1 MKGCNGH
8 PFDHAFCRILM
19 VAAISMGSLTGCGIY
34 SFQGAATNARTITI
48 AEFFN
53 NTELAPPTIG
63 QVFTNR
69 LKDYMIQNTNLSIVP
84 DNGELQLEGIIT
96 AYQLTQIAPVA
107 GSDPLR
113 GDLAA
118 STRFTISVKVTY
130 VNTLDPGMSFRDRT
144 FSFFRDFSNDLNFA
158 DIEENLTRQI
168 MDQLILDIFNA
179 TVANW

>member
-1 MKGCNGH
+1 MKTCKIFLS
-8 PFDHAFCRILM
+8 PVL
-19 VAAISMGSLTGCGIY
+19 ISVLVLSFSHCGIY
-34 SFQGAATNARTITI
+34 SFQGAATNARTISI

-69 LKDYMIQNTNLSIVP
+69 LKDYMIQNTSLSVVAE
-84 DNGELQLEGIIT
+84 NGELQLEGIIT
-96 AYQLTQIAPVA
+96 GYQLTQVAPVA
-107 GSDPLR
+107 GANPAR

-118 STRFTISVKVTY
+118 STRFTITVKVTY
-130 VNTLDPGMSFRDRT
+130 TNTLDPSMSFKDRS
-144 FSFFRDFSNDLNFA
+144 FSFFRDFSNDISFA
-158 DIEENLTRQI
+158 DVEESLTRQI

>member
-1 MKGCNGH
+1 MKTCNIFLT
-8 PFDHAFCRILM
+8 PVLISVLM
-19 VAAISMGSLTGCGIY
+19 LSFSRCGIY
-34 SFQGAATNARTITI
+34 SFQGAATNARTISI

-69 LKDYMIQNTNLSIVP
+69 LKDYMIQNTSLSVVAE
-84 DNGELQLEGIIT
+84 NGELQLEGIIT
-96 AYQLTQIAPVA
+96 GYQLTQVAPVA
-107 GSDPLR
+107 GANPAR

-118 STRFTISVKVTY
+118 STRFTITIKVTY
-130 VNTLDPGMSFRDRT
+130 TNTLDPSMSFKDRS
-144 FSFFRDFSNDLNFA
+144 FSFFRDFSNDISFA
-158 DIEENLTRQI
+158 DVEESLTRQI